1 MKRHG
6 LSAAGLATIVVL
18 ALPSVAAAGTHTLNF
33 DSTAAGTPVGSGPGG
48 LSLNGSPIA
57 FTAGS
62 NAASPPNGLRRAG
75 DCPVP
80 PSGGMFGQCP
90 SGDNRLEMTFSNPAR
105 FVSLRAGIP
114 ATGPCFETDCPQAR
128 MVGFNAANNVV
139 AVSQITDIFEQNMSN
154 NDPIEITDESQ
165 SITRAVFA
173 VGENPEP
180 GGSGYFGYK
189 HTAQIDNLTYN
200 VLEAGDPPPPPAP
213 APPAIEI
220 TDPPEGQSFASTNVN
235 VSGTSSAAAGVAD
248 MCAAANAP
256 PDFPVACRRRFSP
269 RPDGGFSVGL
279 IPGMRPGANEI
290 RVWLRDTR
298 GRVATDTVNVRVADG
313 DVDYAVETMEV
324 TQAIQTK
331 QLPAADETLAV
342 PGLGPGDLPAD
353 TYDGVPLAEGKQTAV
368 RLFGEARG
376 AAGPVR
382 GVPAILR
389 GYRSVGGRLRELP
402 SSPIAPTGIPT
413 AVDAEADMPVLRASA
428 TGGWTFLL
436 PSSWTSGNIVLVG
449 EVAPG
454 TISEPAR
461 DCCPSNNFLAL
472 QQVPFSP
479 VRSTVVY
486 PVALEVTDPG
496 TPTVS
501 PAAPLSQWY
510 SELLKVWPGG
520 WSSAAPRAADAATG
534 QSHDDLNA
542 LLNETYRDAGLGGK
556 ISGLFPPTVG
566 GGLGTGPASTTG
578 AITRKLDMV
587 THEVGHSLNLAHA
600 MSGDACTDPNGG
612 DIGTVELRGT
622 INGVGLDPG
631 IWSSGT
637 TGHFKPIAAEEAG
650 VFDATPDA
658 PNFVYD
664 YMSYCSVDS
673 LGKTWVSVGY
683 WANTVRGLR
692 EGGEVITDDSPG
704 CCGIGAAA
712 DPTVVPRITRGDQ
725 SAQPTLSVSAALRPG
740 ANEIL
745 DVQTG
750 REQPTPSAPGSDV
763 EVVVRDA
770 SGGEVSRTPVLA
782 SPLEERTG
790 PQLPPGRFV
799 SAVVPGAGAASVD
812 IVVGGNVV
820 ATRSASPS
828 VPQVELRS
836 PGNGDRIGS
845 GGNLAINWSASD
857 GDGGEL
863 VSTVEFSAD
872 SGRTWKPLGIVRSGG
887 QSLRIARSELP
898 RTNNGE
904 LRVTT
909 GDGFNAGSDG
919 VTRLRTAG
927 AKPEVTIVSPPNGTR
942 VRADAPVLLEGSA
955 FDDAGNPIPGRRL
968 EWSSGKKRL
977 GRGES
982 ADALAYELG
991 RQVTLQARDSAG
1003 RAGSDR
1009 IRLRIEKV
1017 SPIFTALDARRL
1029 GARSKEIDLRVAS
1042 SLPGTLSVSG
1052 KGVRGEREGVGPKEE
1067 TIEIGI
1073 RGSVRDAYALKL
1085 KLSAAG
1091 KRTSQTLQVDRAG

>member
-1 MKRHG
+1 MQTRESDHEAPAVATRE
-6 LSAAGLATIVVL
+6 AATVDAPPAVAQVL
-18 ALPSVAAAGTHTLNF
+18 ALQRSAGN
-33 DSTAAGTPVGSGPGG
+33 
-48 LSLNGSPIA
+48 
-57 FTAGS
+57 
-62 NAASPPNGLRRAG
+62 
-75 DCPVP
+75 
-80 PSGGMFGQCP
+80 
-90 SGDNRLEMTFSNPAR
+90 
-105 FVSLRAGIP
+105 
-114 ATGPCFETDCPQAR
+114 
-128 MVGFNAANNVV
+128 
-139 AVSQITDIFEQNMSN
+139 
-154 NDPIEITDESQ
+154 
-165 SITRAVFA
+165 
-173 VGENPEP
+173 
-180 GGSGYFGYK
+180 
-189 HTAQIDNLTYN
+189 
-200 VLEAGDPPPPPAP
+200 
-213 APPAIEI
+213 
-220 TDPPEGQSFASTNVN
+220 
-235 VSGTSSAAAGVAD
+235 
-248 MCAAANAP
+248 
-256 PDFPVACRRRFSP
+256 
-269 RPDGGFSVGL
+269 
-279 IPGMRPGANEI
+279 
-290 RVWLRDTR
+290 
-298 GRVATDTVNVRVADG
+298 
-313 DVDYAVETMEV
+313 
-324 TQAIQTK
+324 
-331 QLPAADETLAV
+331 
-342 PGLGPGDLPAD
+342 
-353 TYDGVPLAEGKQTAV
+353 
-368 RLFGEARG
+368 
-376 AAGPVR
+376 
-382 GVPAILR
+382 
-389 GYRSVGGRLRELP
+389 
-402 SSPIAPTGIPT
+402 
-413 AVDAEADMPVLRASA
+413 
-428 TGGWTFLL
+428 
-436 PSSWTSGNIVLVG
+436 
-449 EVAPG
+449 
-454 TISEPAR
+454 
-461 DCCPSNNFLAL
+461 
-472 QQVPFSP
+472 
-479 VRSTVVY
+479 
-486 PVALEVTDPG
+486 
-496 TPTVS
+496 
-501 PAAPLSQWY
+501 
-510 SELLKVWPGG
+510 
-520 WSSAAPRAADAATG
+520 AATG
-534 QSHDDLNA
+534 QMLQRWSVLPDWV
-542 LLNETYRDAGLGGK
+542 
-556 ISGLFPPTVG
+556 PT
-566 GGLGTGPASTTG
+566 L
-578 AITRKLDMV
+578 
-587 THEVGHSLNLAHA
+587 
-600 MSGDACTDPNGG
+600 TDPLAPAFEAAMQTNRAMAEP
-612 DIGTVELRGT
+612 IT
-622 INGVGLDPG
+622 INPYFRQKLIEYSEAHPADGLMLLPALARG
-631 IWSSGT
+631 PRFF
-637 TGHFKPIAAEEAG
+637 TGG
-650 VFDATPDA
+650 
-658 PNFVYD
+658 
-664 YMSYCSVDS
+664 
-673 LGKTWVSVGY
+673 W
-683 WANTVRGLR
+683 
-692 EGGEVITDDSPG
+692 
-704 CCGIGAAA
+704 
-712 DPTVVPRITRGDQ
+712 
-725 SAQPTLSVSAALRPG
+725 
-740 ANEIL
+740 IL